1 MCLKRFPK
9 SLHICAFDFSCL
21 TLSTAFFYCYF
32 GADSNALSLVSF
44 ICRHDCDAMAIEYE
58 IESKTII

>member
-1 MCLKRFPK
+1 MSLKRFTK
-9 SLHICAFDFSCL
+9 SLHICAFDFSSL

-32 GADSNALSLVSF
+32 GADSNALSLVSS
-44 ICRHDCDAMAIEYE
+44 ICRHDSDAMAIEYE